1 MKTKYQKTEIL
12 ERVKQANNI
21 TKDTDLAAF
30 LGLSRATVSN
40 WYSRNSIDY
49 DLVFSKCEHIN
60 LDWLITVK
68 GSMERQERIPQIVAE
83 PSVPYNSRDSVFY
96 ELYKEKEEENR
107 VLLKENGRLEERI
120 KQLENNQNEEKSIN
134 KNSSISCKPKKD
146 VVGSV
151 SAPLKSAK

>member
-49 DLVFSKCEHIN
+49 DLVFSKCEHVN
-60 LDWLITVK
+60 LDWLITGK
-68 GSMERQERIPQIVAE
+68 GSMERQEQMTQIVAE

-151 SAPLKSAK
+151 SVPLKSAK

>member
-1 MKTKYQKTEIL
+1 M
-12 ERVKQANNI
+12 
-21 TKDTDLAAF
+21 
-30 LGLSRATVSN
+30 
-40 WYSRNSIDY
+40 
-49 DLVFSKCEHIN
+49 
-60 LDWLITVK
+60 
-68 GSMERQERIPQIVAE
+68 
-83 PSVPYNSRDSVFY
+83 FY